1 MTDADINRQ
10 RIDEQRANSDSPLY
24 YRKRD
29 RWDMNHWL
37 LLLVP
42 HIIGLIVGFAL
53 TKLIGL
59 EGSSF
64 FVIGGICAFIAG
76 TYKSVALDKISFV
89 PAIVRNI
96 ILMFLLI
103 GAIALIYLIG
113 ITQQDEY

>member
-1 MTDADINRQ
+1 
-10 RIDEQRANSDSPLY
+10 
-24 YRKRD
+24 
-29 RWDMNHWL
+29 MNHWL